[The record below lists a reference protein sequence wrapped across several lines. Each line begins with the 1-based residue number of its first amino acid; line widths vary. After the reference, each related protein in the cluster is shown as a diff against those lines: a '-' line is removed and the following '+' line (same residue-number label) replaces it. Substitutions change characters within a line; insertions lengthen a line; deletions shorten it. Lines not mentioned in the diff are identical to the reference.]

1 MARMRGIHA
10 DVIRGSIGGNTF
22 FANQFHQILI
32 RQRTSP
38 VNPATTPQTQIR
50 AAVSGASGLYDNLSQ
65 AQKIAWDNYADTLTF
80 PNPLGPITVPGRQVA
95 VGNLAFRE
103 YCETLGETFTGSVD
117 TAPTVSGFLT
127 LSTITVVDPASGHT
141 GFTISVYNPNPEQIK
156 VMYQLS
162 PQFGNG
168 RFRYKGPWVHSTTVF
183 EDIATTTSG
192 THEFEVGSDGDV
204 YFVRLRAVSEEDE
217 VRLSQES
224 IVRAIVR
231 TAP

>member
-38 VNPATTPQTQIR
+38 VNPSTTAQTQIR
-50 AAVSGASGLYDNLSQ
+50 SAISGASGLYDNLTQ
-65 AQKIAWDNYADTLTF
+65 AQKVAWDNYADTLAF

-95 VGNLAFRE
+95 VGNLGFRE
-103 YCETLGETFTGSVD
+103 YCKTLGESFTGSVN

-127 LSTITVVDPASGHT
+127 ISNITIVDLGAPGT
-141 GFTISVYNPNPEQIK
+141 GFGVSVYNPNPETIK

-162 PQFGNG
+162 PQFGSG
-168 RFRYKGPWVHSTTVF
+168 RFRYKGPWVHSTTTF
-183 EDIATTTSG
+183 SDINTVSSG
-192 THEFEVGSDGDV
+192 VEEFEVGSDGDI

-217 VRLSQES
+217 VRLSAES
-224 IVRAIVR
+224 IVRAVVR
-231 TAP
+231 TTT